1 MNEKGY
7 NLDNKPIVE
16 IKKKYFRPSEVDKL
30 VGDYTKAKKILN
42 WKPKRNLSSL
52 IDDMINHEIN
62 LLKNDK

>member
-42 WKPKRNLSSL
+42 WKPKHNLSSL

>member
-1 MNEKGY
+1 M
-7 NLDNKPIVE
+7 
-16 IKKKYFRPSEVDKL
+16 DKL

-42 WKPKRNLSSL
+42 WKPKHNLSSL

>member
-1 MNEKGY
+1 MPYKER
-7 NLDNKPIVE
+7 E

-42 WKPKRNLSSL
+42 WKPKHNLSSL